1 MKTLG
6 EKVKDRRVDLG
17 LTQQELANQTGI
29 ALKTLANIEVRG
41 AIPRSTTLRKLCTVL
56 GVSEM
61 YLTNDEITDSSYGLE
76 EAPYVDSIRE
86 QYGKPAADG
95 MAEVLEKSRMFFAG
109 GEVPQED
116 KDAFFAAIASAY
128 AMCKEDAK
136 ATFTPKKY
144 RR

>member
-17 LTQQELANQTGI
+17 LTQQELANQTGV
-29 ALKTLANIEVRG
+29 ALKTLTNIEVRG
-41 AIPRSTTLRKLCTVL
+41 AITVL

-61 YLTNDEITDSSYGLE
+61 YLTNDEVTDPSYGLE
-76 EAPYVDSIRE
+76 EAPYVASIRN
-86 QYGKPAADG
+86 QYGQKAADG
-95 MAEVLEKSRMFFAG
+95 MADVLEKSRMFFAG
-109 GEVPQED
+109 GDVPQED

-136 ATFTPKKY
+136 ETFTPKKY

>member
-29 ALKTLANIEVRG
+29 ALKTLTNIEVRG

-61 YLTNDEITDSSYGLE
+61 YLTNDEITDPNYGLE
-76 EAPYVDSIRE
+76 ETPYVDTIRE
-86 QYGKPAADG
+86 QYGKTAAND
-95 MAEVLEKSRMFFAG
+95 MAEVLEKSRLFFAG